1 MRSAACCH
9 HCIIPSLFF
18 LTKDARVLKKKGI
31 TRSAAAEEE
40 DMEKYKIRFNM
51 KLVQNPI

>member
-1 MRSAACCH
+1 
-9 HCIIPSLFF
+9 
-18 LTKDARVLKKKGI
+18 VLKKKGI

>member
-1 MRSAACCH
+1 MLSPLH
-9 HCIIPSLFF
+9 YSFSFLFDKRR
-18 LTKDARVLKKKGI
+18 TRALKKKGI